1 MYLKLFTLL
10 YDQVCRRIITFLTLK
25 KGMFATI
32 CNETSFDE
40 INNMRRILYFLA
52 TNFAIIFV
60 LGIVLSLIGPFL
72 PPELRS
78 GIGGNFVFA
87 AVFGFGGAFI
97 SLWMSKGAAKRAAGV
112 QIITNPSNSQERW
125 LVDTVARQAEA
136 AGIGMPEVGIF
147 PSPQPNAFATGAK
160 RNDSLVA
167 VSVGLLNN
175 MTPDEVE
182 AVLGHEIAHVANGDM
197 VTMTLLQGVMNT
209 FVFFF
214 ARLVAQAIDRDG
226 RGMGYF
232 MTYMLMQSVF
242 GFLASLVTAKFSRAR
257 EYRADAGGAALAG
270 KEKMIAALE
279 RLKQGQAGELP
290 NQLAAFGISSGAKK
304 LFSTHPALDD
314 RIAALQSMD
323 NNELGEFAEIDS
335 GTVVRN

>member
-1 MYLKLFTLL
+1 
-10 YDQVCRRIITFLTLK
+10 
-25 KGMFATI
+25 
-32 CNETSFDE
+32 
-40 INNMRRILYFLA
+40 MRRIFYFLA
-52 TNFAIIFV
+52 TNFAIVLV
-60 LGIVLSLIGPFL
+60 LGVVLFFLGPLL
-72 PPELRS
+72 PPELQT
-78 GIGGNFVFA
+78 GLTGNFFFS

-112 QIITNPSNSQERW
+112 QIITNPSNKTEQW
-125 LVDTVARQAEA
+125 LLDTVTRQAEA

-147 PSPQPNAFATGAK
+147 PSPQPNAFATGA
-160 RNDSLVA
+160 RRDSSLVA

-175 MTPDEVE
+175 MSQGEVE
-182 AVLGHEIAHVANGDM
+182 AVLAHEVAHVANGDM

-214 ARLVAQAIDRDG
+214 ARLVAQFVDRGGNG

-232 MTYMLMQSVF
+232 ATYMIMQMVF
-242 GFLASLVTAKFSRAR
+242 GFLASIVTAKFSRAR

-270 KEKMIAALE
+270 KENMIAALE

-314 RIAALQSMD
+314 RIAALQSID
-323 NNELGEFAEIDS
+323 TNELTNVADINS

>member
-1 MYLKLFTLL
+1 
-10 YDQVCRRIITFLTLK
+10 
-25 KGMFATI
+25 
-32 CNETSFDE
+32 
-40 INNMRRILYFLA
+40 MRRILYFLA

-125 LVDTVARQAEA
+125 LVETVARQAEA

-175 MTPDEVE
+175 MTQDEVE

-242 GFLASLVTAKFSRAR
+242 GFLASIVTAKFSRAR

-314 RIAALQSMD
+314 RIAALRSMD
-323 NNELGEFAEIDS
+323 NNELGEFAELDS

>member
-1 MYLKLFTLL
+1 
-10 YDQVCRRIITFLTLK
+10 
-25 KGMFATI
+25 
-32 CNETSFDE
+32 
-40 INNMRRILYFLA
+40 MRRILYFLA
-52 TNFAIIFV
+52 TNFAIVFV
-60 LGIVLSLIGPFL
+60 LGIVLYILGPYL
-72 PPELRS
+72 PAELRS
-78 GIGGNFVFA
+78 GLGGNFVFA

-112 QIITNPSNSQERW
+112 QVIADPSNATEKW
-125 LVDTVARQAEA
+125 LLEVVGKQAKA
-136 AGIGMPEVGIF
+136 AGIDMPEVGIF
-147 PSPQPNAFATGAK
+147 PAPEPNAFATGAR

-175 MTPDEVE
+175 MSKDEVE

-214 ARLVAQAIDRDG
+214 ARLVAQALDRNG
-226 RGMGYF
+226 RGGIAYF
-232 MTYMLMQSVF
+232 MTYMLMQTVF
-242 GFLASLVTAKFSRAR
+242 GFLASIVTAKFSRAR

-314 RIAALQSMD
+314 RISALREISDEQLL
-323 NNELGEFAEIDS
+323 EVAEVDS
-335 GTVVRN
+335 GTVVRG

>member
-1 MYLKLFTLL
+1 M
-10 YDQVCRRIITFLTLK
+10 V
-25 KGMFATI
+25 
-32 CNETSFDE
+32 E
-40 INNMRRILYFLA
+40 
-52 TNFAIIFV
+52 
-60 LGIVLSLIGPFL
+60 
-72 PPELRS
+72 
-78 GIGGNFVFA
+78 
-87 AVFGFGGAFI
+87 
-97 SLWMSKGAAKRAAGV
+97 
-112 QIITNPSNSQERW
+112 
-125 LVDTVARQAEA
+125 TVARQAEA

-175 MTPDEVE
+175 MTQDEVE

-242 GFLASLVTAKFSRAR
+242 GFLASIVTAKFSRAR

-314 RIAALQSMD
+314 RIAALRSMD
-323 NNELGEFAEIDS
+323 NNELGEFAELDS

>member
-1 MYLKLFTLL
+1 
-10 YDQVCRRIITFLTLK
+10 
-25 KGMFATI
+25 
-32 CNETSFDE
+32 
-40 INNMRRILYFLA
+40 MRRITYFLA
-52 TNFAIIFV
+52 TNFAIILV
-60 LGIVLSLIGPFL
+60 LGVVLSILSPFI
-72 PPELRS
+72 PEQLRA
-78 GIGGNFVFA
+78 GLLGNFFFA
-87 AVFGFGGAFI
+87 AIFGFGGAFI
-97 SLWMSKGAAKRAAGV
+97 SLLMSKGAAKRSAGV
-112 QIITNPSNSQERW
+112 QVITNPANETEKW
-125 LVDTVARQAEA
+125 LVDTVAKQAQA

-175 MTPDEVE
+175 MTRDEVE
-182 AVLGHEIAHVANGDM
+182 AVLGHEVAHVANGDM

-214 ARLVAQAIDRDG
+214 ARLVAQAVDRG
-226 RGMGYF
+226 QRGGIGYF
-232 MTYMLMQSVF
+232 ATYMLMQTVF
-242 GFLASLVTAKFSRAR
+242 GFLASLITAKFSRAR

-270 KEKMIAALE
+270 KDKMIAALQ

-314 RIAALQSMD
+314 RIATLQSLE
-323 NNELGEFAEIDS
+323 NNELSEVAEIDS
-335 GTVVRN
+335 GTVVRS

>member
-1 MYLKLFTLL
+1 
-10 YDQVCRRIITFLTLK
+10 
-25 KGMFATI
+25 
-32 CNETSFDE
+32 
-40 INNMRRILYFLA
+40 MRRIFYFLA
-52 TNFAIIFV
+52 TNFAIITV
-60 LGIVLSLIGPFL
+60 LGIVLFVITPFL
-72 PPELRS
+72 PPELQN

-112 QIITNPSNSQERW
+112 EIITNPSNKTEQW
-125 LVDTVARQAEA
+125 LLDTVAKQAKA

-160 RNDSLVA
+160 RDASLVA

-175 MTPDEVE
+175 MSQDEVE

-214 ARLVAQAIDRDG
+214 ARLVAQFLDRDG
-226 RGMGYF
+226 NRGIAYF
-232 MTYMLMQSVF
+232 ATYMLMQSVF
-242 GFLASLVTAKFSRAR
+242 GVLASMVTAKFSRSR
-257 EYRADAGGAALAG
+257 EFRADAGGAALAG

-279 RLKQGQAGELP
+279 KLKQGDAGELP

-314 RIAALQSMD
+314 RIAALQAID
-323 NNELGEFAEIDS
+323 NNQLAEAADMNT
-335 GTVVRN
+335 GTVVRS